1 MWPVKM
7 AVLVLSAAALLGV
20 IFTLVAGKDPGF
32 LIGLFVTVGAA
43 IATLGVRRGGVYLFF
58 PLPALATFV
67 AAVLTGKVHD
77 SQLASSA
84 TGTAVG
90 FLQWIA
96 GVFYPMCAATIVVL
110 LIGGARWLLAR
121 QLVTGQFTMSGG
133 RPRPGE
139 RPVPGDRPVPSA
151 RRPASDPWSA
161 ADPAAERGPRPGQDR
176 QRQDRQ
182 GRDRPR
188 PGGAPWLGQN
198 GARSARPA
206 QPKRPDRDPWG
217 DPRPPADRNQ
227 PGPGPRQDPRAGRP
241 AGPPGQGSPG
251 GPGGAGGAGGQGGQ
265 AQPRPP
271 RPQPRDPRDA
281 RNQRPQSRPR
291 RDPWSDR

>member
-1 MWPVKM
+1 M

-32 LIGLFVTVGAA
+32 LIGLFVTIGAA

-77 SQLASSA
+77 AQLASSA

-133 RPRPGE
+133 RPGPGE
-139 RPVPGDRPVPSA
+139 RSVPSA
-151 RRPASDPWSA
+151 RRPVASDSWSDADA
-161 ADPAAERGPRPGQDR
+161 AGERGPRPGPDR
-176 QRQDRQ
+176 QRPDRQGQDRQ
-182 GRDRPR
+182 GQGPRR
-188 PGGAPWLGQN
+188 PGSAPWLGQN
-198 GARSARPA
+198 GARSARTA
-206 QPKRPDRDPWG
+206 QPQRPDRDPWG
-217 DPRPPADRNQ
+217 DPRAPTDRNPPGMTPR
-227 PGPGPRQDPRAGRP
+227 PGPDTRGTR
-241 AGPPGQGSPG
+241 PPGSASQ
-251 GPGGAGGAGGQGGQ
+251 GGQG
-265 AQPRPP
+265 QPRPP
-271 RPQPRDPRDA
+271 RPQPRDQRDPRDG
-281 RNQRPQSRPR
+281 RPQRPQPRPP
-291 RDPWSDR
+291 RDPRGDR